1 MKRARFSIVVIG
13 ASAGGLDALTRLL
26 GTLPPDFPAAV
37 FVVKHMAADVTGDAL
52 LLNLRKTGSLPCEH
66 ARDGEPI
73 LPGRIYVAPPDHHLL
88 LSKAK
93 IVISKGAR
101 ENRSRPGIDPLFR
114 SAAVAFG
121 PRVVGVV
128 LTGYL
133 DDGTAGL
140 IAIHRCG
147 GICVVQDPKDAAYP
161 DMPQN
166 ALNNAN
172 IDHCL
177 PLAALGPLLAT
188 LVRRTLPK
196 HAPAPRDVVLEA
208 KIADRVLSDVGAVES
223 LGEQVPFNCPNC
235 GGVLW
240 EMTKGKQLR
249 YRCHTG
255 HSFTAK
261 VLIAEQ
267 TKKIEETLWIALR
280 MFEERKNLLVT
291 MADPTSRGHTA
302 SAPERLKES
311 QVHIE
316 RIRAILLSGSELPAD
331 APSSKSRSKP
341 RSSTK
346 RRTHGV
352 GGN

>member
-1 MKRARFSIVVIG
+1 MKKSRCSIVVIG
-13 ASAGGLDALTRLL
+13 ASAGGLEALTQLL
-26 GTLPPDFPAAV
+26 GSLPADFPAAV
-37 FVVKHMAADVTGDAL
+37 FVVKHMPADVAGHAL
-52 LLNLRKTGSLPCEH
+52 HRNLNRKGTLACEY

-73 LPGRIYVAPPDHHLL
+73 VPGRIYVAPPDNHLL
-88 LSKAK
+88 LSKTK

-121 PRVVGVV
+121 SRVIGVI

-147 GICVVQDPKDAAYP
+147 GICVVQDPRDAAYP

-166 ALNNAN
+166 ALNNAT

-177 PLAALGPLLAT
+177 PLAQLGPLLTT
-188 LVRRTLPK
+188 LVRRPLAKQIPV
-196 HAPAPRDVVLEA
+196 PQDIVLEA
-208 KIADRVLSDVGAVES
+208 KIADRVLSDVTAVES
-223 LGEQVPFNCPNC
+223 LGKQVPFNCPNC

-240 EMTKGKQLR
+240 EMAQGKQLR

-255 HSFTAK
+255 HAFSAS
-261 VLIAEQ
+261 VLMAEQ

-280 MFEERKNLLVT
+280 MFEERRNLLVT
-291 MADPTSRGHTA
+291 LSDPARKGQSS
-302 SAPERLKES
+302 SAAERLRDSEM
-311 QVHIE
+311 HIE
-316 RIRAILLSGSELPAD
+316 RIRNIILSGSEIAIE
-331 APSSKSRSKP
+331 APTKP
-341 RSSTK
+341 RRAKFRSIK
-346 RRTHGV
+346 R
-352 GGN
+352 